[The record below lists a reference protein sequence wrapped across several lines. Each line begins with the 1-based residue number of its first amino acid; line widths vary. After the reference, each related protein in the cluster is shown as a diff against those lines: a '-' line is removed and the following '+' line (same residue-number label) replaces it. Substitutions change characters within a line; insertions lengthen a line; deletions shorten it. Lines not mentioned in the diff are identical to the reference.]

1 MTPLAEFL
9 FKALVLAGLGLVWGW
24 ACIQFKRLVEAQDAQ
39 QDDEARCERAWREL
53 RDRLAAQTT
62 TWPARGPR

>member
-1 MTPLAEFL
+1 MTPLVEFV
-9 FKALVLAGLGLVWGW
+9 FKAAVLAGLGLVWGW
-24 ACIQFKRLVEAQDAQ
+24 ACLQFKALVDAQ
-39 QDDEARCERAWREL
+39 QDDEAIRERAWREL